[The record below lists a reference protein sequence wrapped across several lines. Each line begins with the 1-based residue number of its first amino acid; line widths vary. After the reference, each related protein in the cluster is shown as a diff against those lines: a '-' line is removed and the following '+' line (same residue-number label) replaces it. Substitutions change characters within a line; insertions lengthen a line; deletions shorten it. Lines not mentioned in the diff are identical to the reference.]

1 MASLLL
7 EQQEKL
13 RRVVDEWRYRAHD
26 LLSGLHGDP
35 FTSPSSSSSSTT
47 SSSDPVRLHVEPIE
61 HCDLSSL
68 LDSDN
73 VAVSKFLMVLSH
85 DCLEIS
91 RLSQFASKNLYRQLL
106 LFGHRSSPQEVLLEG
121 EPQKAFGRALPLFVQ
136 LYETVN
142 GMTAV
147 LGNLLQQLNAIYS
160 LHDKNVRPLNSFKSS
175 NLRTVF
181 ESFGNGLAMFL
192 VLDEILKQ
200 NGNIKNYLSLF
211 VRMLTKV
218 KREVDMFGITFDDLD
233 FLDRIVVKLDKLFVV
248 GFFQRLMQTESP
260 WHVQLSLIRCNKKF
274 LDACSSCFHDTF
286 SEILRRL
293 DSWKELP
300 ADRRKILDYV
310 ALFLFSTHASGE
322 VPEKRIGKLLIEM
335 FHLVPLIYVEG
346 GKRIILSDVVKSQ
359 CHQALSSW
367 PPLAADS
374 KEFGVMKSTYL
385 MRLSDL
391 HSRDWQAIKDS
402 LSCWAVS
409 FQSNVHPSSEML
421 SEEWVRLLMKQILQG
436 VLLANRLHMLVISML
451 DLHALLEV
459 PLRREKMK
467 SLCHMIISLKVI
479 GDIVHIKGPNIMRS
493 LPHVLNIIQKD
504 IEQFI
509 IPLKGKIESEIAKGS
524 QTSKM
529 GFLSSLTR
537 GGKEVDTKLTDSLT
551 LVLISLQLLEGG
563 GNYKRQLIFSIT
575 MDILQSIGALDIDF
589 LRIRKFTSKL
599 ETVAEFQSIIEGKT
613 NCSFLYWRKEMIGT
627 WLSMMY
633 ADANILSWLQYIL
646 DAFSDGLWFLKLG
659 HVGKF
664 TLQSYEEEI
673 EDTLKSE
680 IIAPLCRDI
689 ETDLRLHVHSTHLKG
704 SVSVNPTK
712 TGVQNLSWYLR
723 MKMLRLPF
731 KIIDLNMLVESYLN
745 AAFYSHSLLTTY
757 DVKIYSVMRQ
767 LGELKYGLELDDF
780 HLTEFFIDQDFD
792 VFRIVRKLNIFVE
805 DYSYNIVKQM
815 FIESDPNNQKRKNLR
830 VIHVE
835 HVASSLAMYGLRSVS
850 AASDSVLK
858 FLTEMFTDLSELL
871 KDDIEIEL
879 LKDSY
884 SKNNKGALNTRP
896 FRQGELKFALGKFA
910 VGGHGVTFPQ
920 QVQSVITRIGNAL
933 GLMRILLAGCSRY
946 SCSISWYAKRS
957 NCDLSFWENCK
968 KLSFI
973 DEIVAAGRIMDTAI
987 TKKYQLDD
995 GVRSFSVFIAM
1006 FKEKLQSIKFGQ
1018 FKDFFHIVPSII
1030 AHIVDSR
1037 LLEKDKLLRR
1047 DHELGSMVNLY
1058 DGFVMGI
1065 VFVLKVLGQEKS
1077 FDELHWFASIKKKLE
1092 EEIPVPEDSSKLL
1105 EKRTSSSGLAGLKL
1119 WQQTPSTSTEVQK
1132 GLEKSKRYENELE
1145 IIECGLKIARTIMS

>member
-13 RRVVDEWRYRAHD
+13 RRVVDEWRYRTHD

-160 LHDKNVRPLNSFKSS
+160 LHDKNVRPLNSFKSF

-218 KREVDMFGITFDDLD
+218 KREVDTFGITFDDLD

-537 GGKEVDTKLTDSLT
+537 GGKEMDTKLTDSLT

-599 ETVAEFQSIIEGKT
+599 ETLAEFQSIIEGKT

-633 ADANILSWLQYIL
+633 ADANKLSWLQYIL

-745 AAFYSHSLLTTY
+745 AAFYSHSLMTTY

-792 VFRIVRKLNIFVE
+792 VFRIVQKLNIFVE
-805 DYSYNIVKQM
+805 DYSYNIVKQ
-815 FIESDPNNQKRKNLR
+815 
-830 VIHVE
+830 
-835 HVASSLAMYGLRSVS
+835 
-850 AASDSVLK
+850 
-858 FLTEMFTDLSELL
+858 
-871 KDDIEIEL
+871 
-879 LKDSY
+879 
-884 SKNNKGALNTRP
+884 NNKGALNTRP

-920 QVQSVITRIGNAL
+920 QVQSIITRIGNAL

-1006 FKEKLQSIKFGQ
+1006 FKEKLQSIEFGQ

-1030 AHIVDSR
+1030 AHMVDSR
-1037 LLEKDKLLRR
+1037 LLEKDKLLRK

-1077 FDELHWFASIKKKLE
+1077 FDELHWFASMKKKLE
-1092 EEIPVPEDSSKLL
+1092 EEIPVPEDSGKLL

-1119 WQQTPSTSTEVQK
+1119 WRQTPSTSTEVQK

-1145 IIECGLKIARTIMS
+1145 IIECGLKIARTIMSRHEI